1 MNALPDQFV
10 TGAVNSSVGYVG
22 GSGGAHASMPAL
34 GDPDNDKETTV
45 GRFVF
50 RATVITLAD
59 VRRRLSH
66 GNSSLLV
73 QRLDK
78 VRGISVAIVRQN
90 FDPQKSSTLCD
101 ALQYIEPTRNEANDN
116 AHI

>member
-1 MNALPDQFV
+1 
-10 TGAVNSSVGYVG
+10 
-22 GSGGAHASMPAL
+22 MPAL

-90 FDPQKSSTLCD
+90 FDTQKSSTLCD
-101 ALQYIEPTRNEANDN
+101 ALQRIEPTRNEANDN
-116 AHI
+116 ARIWRRLPERRRTSRAHSCPPAHTCQTS